1 MCACALRPSDLWPAR
16 LLCPWEF
23 SGKITPVGCHTISS
37 SRRSYQSRDWAWVS
51 CIGRQILYYLAFGE
65 GILCIVDVVQLLNH
79 VQLFATPWTTA
90 RQSSMPFTVSWSLL
104 KLMSIELMMPS
115 NHLVLCYPRLLL
127 PSIFPSIRVFSN
139 ELALCQS
146 IGASA
151 SVLPMN
157 IQSLVSF
164 RIDSFDLLAVQDIA
178 TI

>member
-90 RQSSMPFTVSWSLL
+90 RQLPSSWSLL
-104 KLMSIELMMPS
+104 KLMSIESMMPF
-115 NHLVLCYPRLLL
+115 NNLVLYHPRLLL

-139 ELALCQS
+139 KLVLCLS